1 MQEKNISDDVL
12 VLARTNYGEK
22 DRILTALTASHGK
35 VKVIAK
41 SVRASSSRLA
51 GGIELLSENHFVLV
65 RNRSEMFT
73 LTSAKMKKYFGNNIA
88 KDIKKSEFAY
98 HVLKTVNKLT
108 PDGEGSEYYP
118 YILDCLRELD
128 KPDVSQEQLKIWFN
142 LKILDLNGSSP
153 NLNTL
158 KDGQALSVA
167 HKYSFDYD
175 DHCFFI
181 GGNDDFTPD
190 HIKILRYFKD
200 VRNFKAILNCSEELT
215 SKCSLLT
222 DRLTSQLLH

>member
-1 MQEKNISDDVL
+1 MQEKNISDNIL
-12 VLARTNYGEK
+12 VLSRTNYGEK
-22 DRILTALTASHGK
+22 DRILTALTAGHGK

-41 SVRASSSRLA
+41 SVRAGSSRLA
-51 GGIELLSENHFVLV
+51 GGIELLAENHVVLV
-65 RNRSEMFT
+65 RNKSEMFT
-73 LTSAKMKKYFGNNIA
+73 LTSAKMKKYFGTNIA
-88 KDIKKSEFAY
+88 KDIKKSELAY
-98 HVLKTVNKLT
+98 HFLKTVNKLT

-128 KPDVSQEQLKIWFN
+128 NPDTDQQQLKIWFN

-158 KDGQALSVA
+158 KDGQALSSGQ
-167 HKYSFDYD
+167 KYSFDYD
-175 DHCFFI
+175 NHCYFI

-200 VRNFKAILNCSEELT
+200 AKNFKPIQNCSEELT

-222 DRLTSQLLH
+222 DRLTTQLHS